1 MIARMKS
8 AFGAALL
15 LFLAA
20 CAEGP
25 SPARPVTIPA
35 DAVATTVEQGGK
47 FVTLVGPM
55 AQHSEPF
62 LGVPGTNYDSL
73 RSMIDTRT
81 GDATHQLYVEDSY
94 AGAKREWNA
103 AQDAKGKALRF
114 IPIKV
119 SEISCD
125 NGCAYAEEFAAA
137 IPEADLRANPQ
148 ALTVFFNAKS
158 GKQMAIPI
166 SGSLIAKQLA
176 AVDAAR
182 AKLPTTAAATG
193 APAR

>member
-1 MIARMKS
+1 MIVRMKS
-8 AFGAALL
+8 AFAAACL

-35 DAVATTVEQGGK
+35 DAVATSVEQGGK

-103 AQDAKGKALRF
+103 AQDAKGKA
-114 IPIKV
+114 
-119 SEISCD
+119 
-125 NGCAYAEEFAAA
+125 YASFRSRSARSPATMAA
-137 IPEADLRANPQ
+137 PMPRNSPRPFPRPTC
-148 ALTVFFNAKS
+148 ALTHR
-158 GKQMAIPI
+158 
-166 SGSLIAKQLA
+166 L
-176 AVDAAR
+176 
-182 AKLPTTAAATG
+182 
-193 APAR
+193 